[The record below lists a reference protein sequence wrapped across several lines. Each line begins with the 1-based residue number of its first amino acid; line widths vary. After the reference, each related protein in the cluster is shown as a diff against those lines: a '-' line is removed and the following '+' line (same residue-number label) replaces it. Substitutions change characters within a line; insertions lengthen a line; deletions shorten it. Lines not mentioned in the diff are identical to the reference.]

1 MTWTAHQVPTH
12 CSFVMQTVQ
21 SVNELIAKHWI
32 ERQSFYQLRRIQ
44 ILELDGRH
52 VLKPSSLFQVCF
64 KLTHPRAYE
73 INVNIVLNSLYLS
86 QSSSIFFFSFFFQST
101 TICWNWPTLYKL
113 SHPQLL
119 CYYFRKQ
126 LKYCG
131 NSIKQL
137 IIDIF
142 NTCNQLK
149 IN

>member
-1 MTWTAHQVPTH
+1 
-12 CSFVMQTVQ
+12 MQTVQ

-86 QSSSIFFFSFFFQST
+86 QSSSIFFFFFFFFNQQQFAEIDPPST
-101 TICWNWPTLYKL
+101 N
-113 SHPQLL
+113 
-119 CYYFRKQ
+119 
-126 LKYCG
+126 
-131 NSIKQL
+131 
-137 IIDIF
+137 
-142 NTCNQLK
+142 
-149 IN
+149 

>member
-1 MTWTAHQVPTH
+1 
-12 CSFVMQTVQ
+12 MQTVQ

-86 QSSSIFFFSFFFQST
+86 QSSSIFFFFFFFS
-101 TICWNWPTLYKL
+101 INNNLLKL
-113 SHPQLL
+113 THPLQIEPPSITMLL
-119 CYYFRKQ
+119 F
-126 LKYCG
+126 
-131 NSIKQL
+131 
-137 IIDIF
+137 
-142 NTCNQLK
+142 
-149 IN
+149 

>member
-73 INVNIVLNSLYLS
+73 INVNIVLNSLYLY
-86 QSSSIFFFSFFFQST
+86 QNSSIFFFFQST
-101 TICWNWPTLYKL
+101 TIFGNWPTLKKPSTYWATLPPFFCYYSRKQYSAINYWYFQHLQSIKDKL
-113 SHPQLL
+113 SNW
-119 CYYFRKQ
+119 F
-126 LKYCG
+126 
-131 NSIKQL
+131 
-137 IIDIF
+137 
-142 NTCNQLK
+142 
-149 IN
+149 